1 MMDEPG
7 DDVHPIPKAVQKS
20 PTVVD
25 VARLA
30 EVAPITVSRVINNKK
45 YVLET
50 TRKRVQDAI
59 DALGYVPDGYAQH
72 LAQKKRKQ

>member
-1 MMDEPG
+1 MTEELG
-7 DDVHPIPKAVQKS
+7 DDEHPISEAAQKS

-45 YVLET
+45 CVLES

-59 DALGYVPDGYAQH
+59 DALGYVPDEYAQY
-72 LAQKKRKQ
+72 LAQKKRKK